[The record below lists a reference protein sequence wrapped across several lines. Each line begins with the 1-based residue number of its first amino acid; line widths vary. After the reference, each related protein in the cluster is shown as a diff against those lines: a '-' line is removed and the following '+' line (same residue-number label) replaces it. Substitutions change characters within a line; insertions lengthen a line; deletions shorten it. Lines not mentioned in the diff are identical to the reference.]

1 MAPLELARETSAC
14 LPRAGV
20 GGLRGD
26 TRSLPPPVR
35 YLGPAATR
43 LEGAADDGAYRNVL
57 PHPGAQSRHQTPP
70 GSRVLTA
77 ASWVGQWRRG
87 PLRMLRGL
95 QPRCAHI
102 SPRASIPQGAAAGV
116 SVSLSRPGVCGGR
129 VRRDGQIGPRGRWP
143 LGCHWPYCHKQSD
156 PVAPWPRAAAQA
168 PPWSPPTP
176 TTCPRP
182 TTKCCAHQ
190 AKNQLNIWASC
201 KVSLPALAQL
211 CRAFRVTHRLLSYP
225 RSCWVPA
232 ISDQLA
238 GHCREPQIHV
248 RLECLRW
255 GHRKQSPTQ
264 RPRQPEPPYIG
275 TLFLPPRPPR
285 GQRC

>member
-129 VRRDGQIGPRGRWP
+129 VRRDGQIGPRGRRP

-168 PPWSPPTP
+168 PPWSPPPPQQPAPGQPQNAALTKPRISSTFGHLAKSHCQRLPGFAGLLELP
-176 TTCPRP
+176 TGFSRIPG
-182 TTKCCAHQ
+182 
-190 AKNQLNIWASC
+190 
-201 KVSLPALAQL
+201 
-211 CRAFRVTHRLLSYP
+211 
-225 RSCWVPA
+225 
-232 ISDQLA
+232 LA
-238 GHCREPQIHV
+238 GCQ
-248 RLECLRW
+248 
-255 GHRKQSPTQ
+255 QSPTS
-264 RPRQPEPPYIG
+264 
-275 TLFLPPRPPR
+275 
-285 GQRC
+285 